1 MMEHGTEEVRALMAA
16 WRKGDETARD
26 TLFEL
31 FYEELRS
38 LSAALLRR
46 EGNISLSTGDLV
58 SEAVIR
64 LVALDRIDWQDKAH
78 FMVLAA
84 RMMRRVLVDHARK
97 KSANKRGHYR
107 VTLITE
113 LNGGAGEAMDLQ
125 RLDEALIRL
134 QGIDPIRAEIVELR
148 YFGGLTVEETAKV
161 LDTSASSVKRS
172 WRAARAWLLAALEEE
187 RRSFD

>member
-1 MMEHGTEEVRALMAA
+1 MEHGTEEVRALMAA